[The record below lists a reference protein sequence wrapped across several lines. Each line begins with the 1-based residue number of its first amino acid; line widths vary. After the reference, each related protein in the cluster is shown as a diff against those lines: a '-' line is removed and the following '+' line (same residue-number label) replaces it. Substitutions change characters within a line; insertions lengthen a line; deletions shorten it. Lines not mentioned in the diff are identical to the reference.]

1 MALAFV
7 NFYFWTIL
15 IVLKH
20 VHFESQ
26 RLDMTYLRQC
36 NVCFQYLTLAIDLPA
51 HWIRELCGCASH
63 RSKGAG
69 GSVADGDQGGRGGHP
84 VVHQPPLSS
93 VSLNFLFLL
102 LLHISHCALDKYVN
116 EWSTTAKRRW
126 THLLWSWLN
135 LVHPFLALA
144 PTCCNCFKVTL
155 FSPFFTFYQDMGCSC
170 CHKAKRWRGL
180 GARGC
185 WRRHEEQFRAEGDI
199 FKVWW
204 NQKLVGGGGVVVVV
218 VVVVGGTVIL
228 FWDANDTHWRKPA
241 WVLTSSSAL
250 ISATPRRRQ
259 MARTP
264 LGDVPNMMIPDKWDV
279 SRHLTAPAVVGEWY
293 QGTEQESFKGS
304 SKISPWKVLAIW
316 RTQVIILV
324 LFIASWAMSWAHN
337 ATKCPICSMVCNS
350 EEEKKTQILET
361 MWVGIVYAH
370 RHMTTINFPLT
381 WINNRDY
388 LQNHSWEMVT
398 SLQANSQMMGS
409 WKLGNPPPLA
419 ACSLVHM
426 VPKQGCLSLFPYTTD
441 SKVWHTDVRST
452 DIFQAWEGT
461 PPCKKTFILQ
471 ILISAFLKKKI
482 YLVSQTHK
490 LKCNVDSTLWRVI
503 FEVWD

>member
-1 MALAFV
+1 MWMNEVQQQKEDEHTCFGV
-7 NFYFWTIL
+7 GWIL
-15 IVLKH
+15 SIH
-20 VHFESQ
+20 SW
-26 RLDMTYLRQC
+26 
-36 NVCFQYLTLAIDLPA
+36 P
-51 HWIRELCGCASH
+51 W
-63 RSKGAG
+63 
-69 GSVADGDQGGRGGHP
+69 
-84 VVHQPPLSS
+84 PPLVVIASRS
-93 VSLNFLFLL
+93 RFFLLFL
-102 LLHISHCALDKYVN
+102 HSIRTWDAVVATKQNVD
-116 EWSTTAKRRW
+116 E
-126 THLLWSWLN
+126 
-135 LVHPFLALA
+135 
-144 PTCCNCFKVTL
+144 
-155 FSPFFTFYQDMGCSC
+155 
-170 CHKAKRWRGL
+170 
-180 GARGC
+180 
-185 WRRHEEQFRAEGDI
+185 
-199 FKVWW
+199 VWV
-204 NQKLVGGGGVVVVV
+204 LVVVDVDTKNNFGLRAIYLKFGEIRNLWV
-218 VVVVGGTVIL
+218 DGWWWWWWWWWWWGTVIL

-264 LGDVPNMMIPDKWDV
+264 LGDVPNMMIPDNWDV

>member
-144 PTCCNCFKVTL
+144 PTCRNCFKVTL

-204 NQKLVGGGGVVVVV
+204 NQKLVGGWVVVVVVV
-218 VVVVGGTVIL
+218 VVVVGDCYPFLRCQWYSLAQASLGLDVI
-228 FWDANDTHWRKPA
+228 FSVDKRDTKEKADGKDASWRCAKHDDSGQMGCFKAPHRP
-241 WVLTSSSAL
+241 SSSGRV
-250 ISATPRRRQ
+250 I
-259 MARTP
+259 
-264 LGDVPNMMIPDKWDV
+264 
-279 SRHLTAPAVVGEWY
+279 SRHRA
-293 QGTEQESFKGS
+293 
-304 SKISPWKVLAIW
+304 
-316 RTQVIILV
+316 
-324 LFIASWAMSWAHN
+324 
-337 ATKCPICSMVCNS
+337 
-350 EEEKKTQILET
+350 
-361 MWVGIVYAH
+361 GI
-370 RHMTTINFPLT
+370 F
-381 WINNRDY
+381 
-388 LQNHSWEMVT
+388 
-398 SLQANSQMMGS
+398 
-409 WKLGNPPPLA
+409 
-419 ACSLVHM
+419 
-426 VPKQGCLSLFPYTTD
+426 
-441 SKVWHTDVRST
+441 
-452 DIFQAWEGT
+452 
-461 PPCKKTFILQ
+461 
-471 ILISAFLKKKI
+471 
-482 YLVSQTHK
+482 
-490 LKCNVDSTLWRVI
+490 
-503 FEVWD
+503 